1 MKARAL
7 IIACVAL
14 LIAPAARAQT
24 DEQDHAAHHPQA
36 AQPAEKGATSDRTA
50 QGQADVARRVQ
61 ENMQKMNELMARSQQ
76 TTDPAERQR
85 VLDQHLQAMREQ
97 MQLLRQQRQ
106 SMGQGMMAGGMMMG
120 QGGPGTTGQD
130 RAGGGA
136 AMMEEQGQD
145 ENATEGT
152 VSRPGSADG
161 KGMMKRGMGMM
172 GQGVGMPGGAS
183 ECPMVVIVTG
193 RIGMMGPGMG
203 MIGSGAGMM
212 GPGMGMMGGDMMQ
225 MMHGMMHRDELLQQR
240 VNMLED
246 MMRQLI
252 EREAAGK

>member
-50 QGQADVARRVQ
+50 QGQADVARRMQ

-136 AMMEEQGQD
+136 AMMKNRDRMRTQRKAPYPD
-145 ENATEGT
+145 PAAPTE
-152 VSRPGSADG
+152 
-161 KGMMKRGMGMM
+161 RG
-172 GQGVGMPGGAS
+172 
-183 ECPMVVIVTG
+183 
-193 RIGMMGPGMG
+193 
-203 MIGSGAGMM
+203 
-212 GPGMGMMGGDMMQ
+212 
-225 MMHGMMHRDELLQQR
+225 
-240 VNMLED
+240 
-246 MMRQLI
+246 
-252 EREAAGK
+252 